1 MGNGEF
7 KKVTQSEKL
16 LYGPRKLLIC
26 GFSSAEQPEFINLL
40 KSLGLT
46 DLPLVWVTED
56 KENMLLGELFELEDK
71 TGEKISS
78 SLSRA
83 VIMAGIKEKELHQ
96 IMTGY
101 RQSTNMI
108 RPLYATLTPVSETW
122 TIKNLL
128 TELSMEHEAMHK
140 KNQ

>member
-26 GFSSAEQPEFINLL
+26 GFSSEEQLVFINLL
-40 KSLGLT
+40 KNLDLT

-56 KENMLLGELFELEDK
+56 KENMLLEELVELEDK
-71 TGEKISS
+71 TGEGISS
-78 SLSRA
+78 SLPRA

-96 IMTGY
+96 LMTGY
-101 RQSTNMI
+101 RQTSGMI

-128 TELSMEHEAMHK
+128 AELDMEHKAMHK
-140 KNQ
+140 RKQ